1 MARSRIQ
8 GAIPIERMA
17 NEITKMMTEY
27 SDDVAEAMRKAVSE
41 TSAEAVLDLKRNS
54 PKRKGPKG
62 GAYARS
68 WKYDAI
74 EETRTKWRNVVHN
87 VKHYRLTHLLE
98 RGHANARGGGRTP
111 AYPHI
116 GLAEAKAID
125 NLAEKMR
132 QYINDVD

>member
-8 GAIPIERMA
+8 GAIPIDRMA
-17 NEITKMMTEY
+17 NEIAKTMAEY
-27 SDDVAEAMRKAVSE
+27 SEDVGEAVRKATIE
-41 TSAEAVLDLKRNS
+41 ASAEAVLDLKRNS

-68 WKYDAI
+68 WKNTAI
-74 EETRTKWRNVVHN
+74 EETRTKWRFIVHN
-87 VKHYRLTHLLE
+87 ERHYRLTHLLE

-116 GLAEAKAID
+116 GQAEARAMD